1 MVDQRKVRLT
11 RADRM
16 FTIANT
22 AFLMFWL
29 AIVAYPLYY
38 IIIASFSDPFMVKS
52 GRVTLLPVQPT
63 LEAYRAVFTYP
74 DVPLGFLNSFIYTTF
89 GTLINITLT
98 VLAGY
103 PLSRRELYGRNL
115 IMGIFT
121 FTMLFSGGLI
131 PLFLVVRYLGIF
143 NTRLAMVLPNAMAV
157 WFVIIARTFFK
168 STIPDEL
175 YEASAMDGCSDVR
188 FIWSVVLPLSG
199 PIIAV
204 LALFYAVGHW
214 NSYFNALIFLRR
226 KELFPLQIFLRNIL
240 LLNQIDLNRLETLD
254 EMMRKQDLVDL
265 LKYALIVVASIPVL
279 LIYPIAQRHFVR
291 GVMIGA
297 LKG

>member
-279 LIYPIAQRHFVR
+279 LIYPIAC
-291 GVMIGA
+291 A
-297 LKG
+297 TS